1 MTQADVD
8 ALSADS
14 TTDAVSAE
22 LAAMH
27 AIAAALARVRDPQA
41 RLRVL
46 RWATDRFQPSTTAGV
61 PPQAADTAM
70 IAAIAEQD
78 PALAV
83 ENLYDLFESSASND
97 TLDDMCDMFE
107 TPASASAALAVA
119 TPAPEP
125 ACEPRKHAREEP
137 ARLDTL
143 VRGFASEFQRLAME
157 WQSA

>member
-78 PALAV
+78 PTLAV
-83 ENLYDLFESSASND
+83 ENLYDLFESSASN
-97 TLDDMCDMFE
+97 DMCDMFE

>member
-46 RWATDRFQPSTTAGV
+46 RWATDRFQPSTPAGV

-70 IAAIAEQD
+70 IVAIAEED
-78 PALAV
+78 PTLAV
-83 ENLYDLFESSASND
+83 ENLYDLFESSASN
-97 TLDDMCDMFE
+97 DMCDMFE

-125 ACEPRKHAREEP
+125 ACEPRKQAREEP

>member
-70 IAAIAEQD
+70 IVAIAEED
-78 PALAV
+78 PTLAV
-83 ENLYDLFESSASND
+83 ENLYDLFESSASN
-97 TLDDMCDMFE
+97 DMCDMFE

-125 ACEPRKHAREEP
+125 ACEPRKQAREEP
-137 ARLDTL
+137 ARLETL

>member
-70 IAAIAEQD
+70 IVAIAEED
-78 PALAV
+78 PTLAV
-83 ENLYDLFESSASND
+83 ENLYDLFESSASN
-97 TLDDMCDMFE
+97 DMCDMFE

>member
-46 RWATDRFQPSTTAGV
+46 RWATDRFQASTTAGV

-70 IAAIAEQD
+70 IVAIAEED
-78 PALAV
+78 PTLAV
-83 ENLYDLFESSASND
+83 ENLYDLFESSASN
-97 TLDDMCDMFE
+97 DMCDMFE

-125 ACEPRKHAREEP
+125 ACEPRKQAREEP
-137 ARLDTL
+137 ARLETL

>member
-46 RWATDRFQPSTTAGV
+46 RWATDRFQASTTAGV

-70 IAAIAEQD
+70 IVAIAEED
-78 PALAV
+78 PTLAV
-83 ENLYDLFESSASND
+83 ENLYDLFESSASN
-97 TLDDMCDMFE
+97 DMCDMFE